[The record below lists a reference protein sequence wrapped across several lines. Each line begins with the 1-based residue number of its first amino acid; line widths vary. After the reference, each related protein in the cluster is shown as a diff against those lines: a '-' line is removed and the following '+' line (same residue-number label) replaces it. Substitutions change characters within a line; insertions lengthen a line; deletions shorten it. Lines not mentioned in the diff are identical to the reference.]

1 MRAALGASLV
11 ALAAAVSC
19 GAATGSADTLRT
31 GLYGRV
37 TKGPLTPVC
46 AEGRPCEGPARD
58 LKLAF
63 LRNGVVAGR
72 TTTRADGTYRIG
84 LRPGTYRVRTA
95 ATRWAPEPDTA
106 RVLQNGFRRVNFFV
120 DTGIR

>member
-1 MRAALGASLV
+1 MRAVLGASLV

-19 GAATGSADTLRT
+19 GAATGSADTLHT

-37 TKGPLTPVC
+37 TTGPLTPVC
-46 AEGRPCEGPARD
+46 SDDRPCEGPARD

-72 TTTRADGTYRIG
+72 TTTRTDGTYRIG
-84 LRPGTYRVRTA
+84 LRPGTYRVRA
-95 ATRWAPEPDTA
+95 VATRAAPEPDTA
-106 RVLQNGFRRVNFFV
+106 RVVQTGFRRVNFFV